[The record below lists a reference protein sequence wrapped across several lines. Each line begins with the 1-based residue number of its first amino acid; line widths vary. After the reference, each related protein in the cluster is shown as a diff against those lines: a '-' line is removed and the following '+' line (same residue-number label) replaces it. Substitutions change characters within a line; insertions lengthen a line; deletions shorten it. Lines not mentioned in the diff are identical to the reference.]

1 MEEREVYL
9 SVIVPA
15 YNEASRIEHT
25 LLRMQDFLSKKPYG
39 WEIIVVSDGATD
51 GTVRVVERLKGAIPQ
66 IKIIDRKENKGKGYS
81 VREGMLAATGRIRL
95 FADADNATD
104 ISHFELMRPFFDGGA
119 DVVIASRDSKDARGA
134 RQTIPQAT
142 LKRIL
147 GNMGNLYIQLIA
159 VRGIWDTQ
167 CGFKAFRAD
176 AARKIFRVSRI
187 SRWGFDIEALALAR
201 HFGYNVRVAPADWK
215 NDARSHVRMSAY
227 AQVLW
232 ETTKIGWWIRTGA
245 YDTQSRI
252 TNDYE
257 KTV

>member
-1 MEEREVYL
+1 MDEREVYL

-15 YNEASRIEHT
+15 YNEASRIEMT
-25 LLRMQDFLSKKPYG
+25 LLRMQDFLSKKPYQ

-51 GTVRVVERLKGAIPQ
+51 GTVNVVERLKRGIPQ
-66 IKIIDRKENKGKGYS
+66 LKCIDRKQNRGKGYT
-81 VREGMLAATGRIRL
+81 VKEGMLAATGRIRL

-104 ISHFELMRPFFDGGA
+104 IGHFELMRPFFDQGA

-134 RQTIPQAT
+134 RQSIPQSA
-142 LKRIL
+142 LKRML
-147 GNMGNLYIQLIA
+147 GNMGNLYIQLFA

-187 SRWGFDIEALALAR
+187 DRWGFDIESLALAR
-201 HFGYNVRVAPADWK
+201 HFGYNVRIIGADWK

-227 AQVLW
+227 LQVLW
-232 ETTKIGWWIRTGA
+232 ETTKIAWWIRSGA
-245 YDTQSRI
+245 YDQEARI
-252 TNDYE
+252 TNNHE